1 MQRLMMMLAAA
12 ALVTMTLTLPGTP
25 VGAGDRGCTAQD
37 IKMVVRNAAGAP
49 DMIPEAGG
57 DFKYGLRFSLHKAEC
72 RHPPMLPNDMGIPQ
86 PIDVP
91 FCFEIFDT
99 TECDGTPRTDG
110 STCTAGQ
117 PVGSNI
123 PVRVSVGPFT
133 RHGNEICLAIPKVR
147 NDNNV
152 TILATPN
159 AIKDRPPHRII
170 AMMSNPF
177 RFAFFDIADDD

>member
-1 MQRLMMMLAAA
+1 MMTAAVLAASLPA
-12 ALVTMTLTLPGTP
+12 LPGAP
-25 VGAGDRGCTAQD
+25 VGAQERGCTQSN
-37 IKMVVRNAAGAP
+37 IKMSVTRAAGTP
-49 DMIPEAGG
+49 HSIPEAGG
-57 DFKYGLRFSLHKAEC
+57 DFKYGLRFSLHGAGC
-72 RHPPMLPNDMGIPQ
+72 SHPPMLPNDMGILQ

-91 FCFEIFDT
+91 FCFEVFDT

-147 NDNNV
+147 DDNNV

-170 AMMSNPF
+170 ATMSNPF
-177 RFAFFDIADDD
+177 RFAYFDIADDD

>member
-1 MQRLMMMLAAA
+1 MMAGLTAS
-12 ALVTMTLTLPGTP
+12 LLTLGVPA
-25 VGAGDRGCTAQD
+25 GAQERGCTQAD
-37 IKMVVRNAAGAP
+37 IEMFVTRAAGVP
-49 DMIPEAGG
+49 PSIPEAGG
-57 DFKYGLRFSLHKAEC
+57 DFKYGLRFSLVKALDDGRC
-72 RHPPMLPNDMGIPQ
+72 THPPKLPDDMGIPQ

-91 FCFEIFDT
+91 FCFEVFDT

-123 PVRVSVGPFT
+123 PVHVSVGPFT

-147 NDNNV
+147 DDNNV

-170 AMMSNPF
+170 AIMSNPF
-177 RFAFFDIADDD
+177 RLAYFDIADDD

>member
-1 MQRLMMMLAAA
+1 MMMAGLAAS
-12 ALVTMTLTLPGTP
+12 LLTL
-25 VGAGDRGCTAQD
+25 GAPAGAEERGCSQQD
-37 IKMVVRNAAGAP
+37 IKMLGPRAAGAP
-49 DMIPEAGG
+49 HSIPEAGG
-57 DFKYGLRFSLHKAEC
+57 DFKHGFRFSLVNAGC
-72 RHPPMLPNDMGIPQ
+72 SHPPMLPNDMGIPQ

-91 FCFEIFDT
+91 FCFELFDT

-117 PVGSNI
+117 PVGSNV

-133 RHGNEICLAIPKVR
+133 RHGNEICLTIPKVR
-147 NDNNV
+147 DDNNV

-170 AMMSNPF
+170 ATMSNPF
-177 RFAFFDIADDD
+177 RFAYFDIADDD

>member
-1 MQRLMMMLAAA
+1 MMAVLAAS
-12 ALVTMTLTLPGTP
+12 LLTLPSVP
-25 VGAGDRGCTAQD
+25 VVAQERGCSQQD
-37 IKMVVRNAAGAP
+37 IKMSATQAAGAP
-49 DMIPEAGG
+49 ISIPEAGG
-57 DFKYGLRFSLHKAEC
+57 DFKYGFRFSLHGAGC
-72 RHPPMLPNDMGIPQ
+72 SHPPMLPNDMGIPQ

-91 FCFEIFDT
+91 FCFELFDT

-133 RHGNEICLAIPKVR
+133 RHGNEICLTIPKVR
-147 NDNNV
+147 DDNNV

-177 RFAFFDIADDD
+177 RFAYFDIADDD

>member
-1 MQRLMMMLAAA
+1 MMMAGLAAS
-12 ALVTMTLTLPGTP
+12 LLTLPSAP
-25 VGAGDRGCTAQD
+25 PPLAWERGCSQQD
-37 IKMVVRNAAGAP
+37 IKMFVTRAAGAP
-49 DMIPEAGG
+49 PSIPEAGG
-57 DFKYGLRFSLHKAEC
+57 DFKYGLRFSLYDYHAKC
-72 RHPPMLPNDMGIPQ
+72 SHPPTLPNDMGMPQ

-91 FCFEIFDT
+91 FCFEVFDT
-99 TECDGTPRTDG
+99 TLCDGTPRTDG

-133 RHGNEICLAIPKVR
+133 RHGNEICLTIPR
-147 NDNNV
+147 MREDNNV
-152 TILATPN
+152 SILATPN

-177 RFAFFDIADDD
+177 RFVYFDIADDD

>member
-1 MQRLMMMLAAA
+1 MMMAGLAAS
-12 ALVTMTLTLPGTP
+12 LLTLPSVP
-25 VGAGDRGCTAQD
+25 VGAQERGCSQQD
-37 IKMVVRNAAGAP
+37 IKMFVTRAAGAP
-49 DMIPEAGG
+49 LSIPEAGG
-57 DFKYGLRFSLHKAEC
+57 GFMHGLRFSLVDAGC
-72 RHPPMLPNDMGIPQ
+72 SHPPMLPNDMGIPQ

-99 TECDGTPRTDG
+99 TQCDGTPRTDG

-117 PVGSNI
+117 PVGPNV

-133 RHGNEICLAIPKVR
+133 RHGNEICLTIPKVR
-147 NDNNV
+147 DDNNL

-170 AMMSNPF
+170 VTMSNPF
-177 RFAFFDIADDD
+177 RFAYFDISDDD

>member
-1 MQRLMMMLAAA
+1 MMMAGLAAS
-12 ALVTMTLTLPGTP
+12 LLTLPSAP
-25 VGAGDRGCTAQD
+25 ALAGERGCQQQD
-37 IKMVVRNAAGAP
+37 IRMFVTRAAGAP
-49 DMIPEAGG
+49 HSIPEAGG
-57 DFKYGLRFSLHKAEC
+57 GFKYGLRFSLNEAQSEDKC
-72 RHPPMLPNDMGIPQ
+72 SHPPMLPNDMGILQ

-91 FCFEIFDT
+91 FCFEVFDT

-110 STCTAGQ
+110 STCDAGQ

-133 RHGNEICLAIPKVR
+133 RHGNEICLTIPKVR
-147 NDNNV
+147 DDNNV

-177 RFAFFDIADDD
+177 RFAYFDIADDD